1 MHCSHFVVIE
11 GMDLYLLK
19 SVPNLHNDREL
30 KFRSKSTIAK
40 RCHAIGFDLFY
51 INLRCHAVGL
61 IQFFFNL

>member
-30 KFRSKSTIAK
+30 KFRSKVRLQRDAMPLDLIYST
-40 RCHAIGFDLFY
+40 LT
-51 INLRCHAVGL
+51 
-61 IQFFFNL
+61 